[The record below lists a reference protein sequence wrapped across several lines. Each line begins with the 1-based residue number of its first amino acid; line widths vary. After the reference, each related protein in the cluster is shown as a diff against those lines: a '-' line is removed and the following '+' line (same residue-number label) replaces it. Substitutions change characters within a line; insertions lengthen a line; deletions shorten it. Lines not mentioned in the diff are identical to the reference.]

1 MTLFQNGHFYPTAIG
16 LPPPP
21 GAGPPFI
28 QVEMAGPTGC
38 YQPVVGKLDTG
49 AFMTVLTFDTG
60 KALGLADPSSNPLC
74 QGIAQA
80 ANGGDLHYF
89 VHRVAVRVAN
99 PAGADLGFL
108 LKAAFAPA
116 VSGNLF
122 GIDWVRHLCAAV
134 DVRQVHLLRD

>member
-21 GAGPPFI
+21 REALPFI

-49 AFMTVLTFDTG
+49 AFMTFLTFDTG
-60 KALGLADPSSNPLC
+60 KALGMADPSSNPLR
-74 QGIAQA
+74 QDTAQA
-80 ANGGDLHYF
+80 ANGGDLDYF
-89 VHRVAVRVAN
+89 VHPVAVRVAN
-99 PAGADLGFL
+99 PAGADLEFL
-108 LKAAFAPA
+108 LEAAFAPTLPC
-116 VSGNLF
+116 NLF
-122 GIDWVRHLCAAV
+122 GMDWVRHLCAAV